1 MHYRAGKFLTATEGV
16 AMGGEETALAGP
28 DFESGV
34 PIEQIPDGRML
45 AGHAQGK
52 PVLLARQEDEWFAI
66 GAVCSHY
73 SGPLPEGL
81 MVGDTVRCPW
91 HHACFSLRTGQSLR
105 PPGLNDVARWV
116 VEQRA
121 GKVYVTGKAPK
132 TTTG

>member
-1 MHYRAGKFLTATEGV
+1 MSEDAT
-16 AMGGEETALAGP
+16 LAGP
-28 DFESGV
+28 DLESGI
-34 PIEQIPDGRML
+34 PIHQVPDGGML
-45 AGHAQGK
+45 AGHARGK
-52 PVLLARQEDEWFAI
+52 PILLARQGDEWFAI

-81 MVGDTVRCPW
+81 VVGDTVRCPW

-105 PPGLNDVARWV
+105 PPGLNDVACWK

-132 TTTG
+132 PSGQEPRRRPPGGL